1 MRKMALK
8 KKNCISSYIIIIPQK
23 LKNARKIE
31 QKSAEIDLSDRNLH
45 KYFVFDKNKKLTYFD
60 IFRKK
65 RKFLPFYVL
74 QHVTGFVP

>member
-1 MRKMALK
+1 MALK

-45 KYFVFDKNKKLTYFD
+45 KYFVLIKTKN
-60 IFRKK
+60 
-65 RKFLPFYVL
+65 
-74 QHVTGFVP
+74 